1 MSHVGD
7 IGRLSPVLRTLLDA
21 ELAAGNEVQDTGADF
36 PRPGSFLVRL
46 RRRFRAIPAELPAG
60 VVYRELNDVHWWQA
74 EYEHTPA
81 GHYLV
86 CGFD

>member
-1 MSHVGD
+1 MT
-7 IGRLSPVLRTLLDA
+7 IR
-21 ELAAGNEVQDTGADF
+21 ELFVWTTY
-36 PRPGSFLVRL
+36 L
-46 RRRFRAIPAELPAG
+46 G

-74 EYEHTPA
+74 EYEHTPS

>member
-1 MSHVGD
+1 MSTILD
-7 IGRLSPVLRTLLDA
+7 RLSPPLRPLLEA
-21 ELAAGNEVQDTGADF
+21 ELAAGNEVQDFGADF

-46 RRRFRAIPAELPAG
+46 KRKFRAIPAELPAG

-74 EYEHTPA
+74 EYEHTPS

-86 CGFD
+86 CGFA

>member
-1 MSHVGD
+1 MPDSN
-7 IGRLSPVLRTLLDA
+7 RLDQLARPLRPLLEA
-21 ELAAGNEVQDTGADF
+21 ELAAGNEVQDSGADF

-46 RRRFRAIPAELPAG
+46 RRKFRAIPTELPAD

-74 EYEHTPA
+74 EYEHSPS
-81 GHYLV
+81 GHFLV